1 MGWIYLLYDEA
12 GKGYIGQTRNIKQR
26 LFGHKN
32 KGNKTC
38 SKYLGE
44 WQCEILEEVEDDCLE
59 DFERYWY
66 DFYNELFPG
75 MLVNKCQ
82 PLLSRKESHKKWRE
96 NNSENI
102 SKYQKKYR
110 EENLENVRKKQLENT
125 KRYRLNKKLKNL
137 SLEV

>member
-12 GKGYIGQTRNIKQR
+12 GKGYIGQTVDIKRR
-26 LFGHKN
+26 LIGHKSTSN
-32 KGNKTC
+32 TTC

-59 DFERYWY
+59 DFEKYWY

-75 MLVNKCQ
+75 MLVNYKQ
-82 PLLSRKESHKKWRE
+82 PLRSQKEKHKKYYEDNREKVNEKNRKYVE
-96 NNSENI
+96 NNREKINENN
-102 SKYQKKYR
+102 R
-110 EENLENVRKKQLENT
+110 
-125 KRYRLNKKLKNL
+125 RYRLNKKLKNL